1 MFKVHSNRRIILFF
15 VILLFPSSFLCQ
27 GQFLDCASGLLQMPS
42 AEMNQSGTFMIT
54 NNFMNS
60 HTVPSE
66 EWGYNTFGYGVD
78 ITFWT
83 RLEVYYTCVLF
94 DGKRKPIP
102 SERDKILFN
111 QDRHLG
117 FKFLLLRTGDFGK
130 AWLPNVAVGVNDFDR
145 EMFAKSNINNF
156 FTRVYVV
163 ASKRTPTRIGEIGAH
178 LGYQFNNWTYYPLSG
193 VIAAMDWKP
202 IWLQKTGMVSAKL
215 IAEYD
220 ARTFNVGVVVS
231 LWKDHFEA
239 MIELQAMKWVSAGI
253 RYKVVLKSNNE

>member
-1 MFKVHSNRRIILFF
+1 
-15 VILLFPSSFLCQ
+15 
-27 GQFLDCASGLLQMPS
+27 MPS